1 MPRVK
6 RLKRINL
13 KMLTKSH
20 ALFIYR
26 NLDKLIK
33 EYERVYG
40 YEKAMYMKAQI
51 TTTPFYINDNGTI
64 KIYDMQT
71 NELTMPD
78 LETTA
83 HFLAY
88 FTFLN
93 KYKN

>member
-40 YEKAMYMKAQI
+40 YEKAMYMKA
-51 TTTPFYINDNGTI
+51 
-64 KIYDMQT
+64 
-71 NELTMPD
+71 
-78 LETTA
+78 
-83 HFLAY
+83 
-88 FTFLN
+88 
-93 KYKN
+93 